1 MKRFKLYIIIGVV
14 LLIIAILFKTC
25 SGRATIKVYTDVVAY
40 RSVLETVNASGKI
53 QPETEI
59 KISSDVSGEITEM
72 YVKEGQHVKKGDL
85 LCRIKPDNY
94 ESLLQRAQASV
105 KSTQAG
111 LKSTLA
117 LLDQSKASFENA
129 RLIYERQKSLFEN
142 KLIAQQ
148 DFEAALTQ
156 YKSAEAN
163 VKSIESNVLSATY
176 GIEGNEAALKEAR
189 NNLEKTFIYAP
200 ADATISKLSVEQ
212 GERVVGV
219 SGMSGTELMRLAN
232 LNEME
237 VSVEINEIDI
247 VKIHLKDS
255 AIVDVEAYPNERIRG
270 IVTEIANSSQNTSS
284 LEQVT
289 NFVVKVR
296 LIQESYRHLSAAQEQ
311 SPFRPGMSASVSIM
325 TRFKSK
331 CLSVPIQA
339 VISRNWNADTIKK
352 QIQKSTESNLGVFII
367 SNNKPVLKPVKTGIQ
382 DAQFIELTAGLKAG
396 ETIIAGPFDA
406 LNETLKPQSEIE
418 IVEKDAFL
426 NPSEKP

>member
-1 MKRFKLYIIIGVV
+1 M
-14 LLIIAILFKTC
+14 
-25 SGRATIKVYTDVVAY
+25 AY

-117 LLDQSKASFENA
+117 LLDQAKASFENA

-189 NNLEKTFIYAP
+189 NNLEKHLYMPQPMLPF
-200 ADATISKLSVEQ
+200 Q
-212 GERVVGV
+212 
-219 SGMSGTELMRLAN
+219 N
-232 LNEME
+232 L
-237 VSVEINEIDI
+237 V
-247 VKIHLKDS
+247 
-255 AIVDVEAYPNERIRG
+255 
-270 IVTEIANSSQNTSS
+270 
-284 LEQVT
+284 
-289 NFVVKVR
+289 
-296 LIQESYRHLSAAQEQ
+296 
-311 SPFRPGMSASVSIM
+311 
-325 TRFKSK
+325 
-331 CLSVPIQA
+331 
-339 VISRNWNADTIKK
+339 
-352 QIQKSTESNLGVFII
+352 
-367 SNNKPVLKPVKTGIQ
+367 
-382 DAQFIELTAGLKAG
+382 
-396 ETIIAGPFDA
+396 
-406 LNETLKPQSEIE
+406 
-418 IVEKDAFL
+418 
-426 NPSEKP
+426 

>member
-1 MKRFKLYIIIGVV
+1 MKRYKIYLIIGTV
-14 LLIIAILFKTC
+14 LVILALVFKTC
-25 SGRATIKVYTDVVAY
+25 SGTDSIRVYTDVVTL
-40 RSVLETVNASGKI
+40 RSITETVNASGKI

-72 YVKEGQHVKKGDL
+72 YVKEGQRVKKGDL

-111 LKSTLA
+111 LKSTMA
-117 LLDQSKASFENA
+117 LLDQAKATFENA
-129 RLIYERQKSLFEN
+129 RLIYDRQKSLFEN

-148 DFEAALTQ
+148 EFEAALTQ

-176 GIEGNEAALKEAR
+176 GIEGNEAALQEAR
-189 NNLEKTFIYAP
+189 SNLEKTFIYAP
-200 ADATISKLSVEQ
+200 ADATISKLSVEK

-255 AIVDVEAYPNERIRG
+255 ALIDVEAYPHERIRG
-270 IVTEIANSSQNTSS
+270 IVTEIANSSQNTTS

-296 LIQESYRHLSAAQEQ
+296 LLQESYRHLSTTPDQ

-325 TRFKSK
+325 TRFKNK

-339 VISRNWNADTIKK
+339 VVSRNWNADSSKTKTQKPSEIK
-352 QIQKSTESNLGVFII
+352 LGVFVV
-367 SNNKPVLKPVKTGIQ
+367 SDKTPNLKIVKTGIQ
-382 DAQFIELTAGLKAG
+382 DAQYIEITSGLNTG
-396 ETIIAGPFDA
+396 EMIIAGPFDA
-406 LNETLKPQSEIE
+406 LNETLKPNSILE

-426 NPSEKP
+426 IPSEKP